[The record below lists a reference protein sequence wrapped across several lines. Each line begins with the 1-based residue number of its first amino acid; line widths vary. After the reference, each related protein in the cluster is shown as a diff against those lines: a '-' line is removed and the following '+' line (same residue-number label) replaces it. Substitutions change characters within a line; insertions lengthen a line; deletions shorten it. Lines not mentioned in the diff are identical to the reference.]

1 MSSIRKAEQV
11 YYPGATNGG
20 LPTATAEKPSQME
33 YTKKVLDWVCVQ
45 LAITAAFCFVT
56 YSNRDSVI
64 DYLAKNPGS
73 VWFPVIV
80 SFITLFCMYKTEDT
94 ETRKCMFFV
103 FTFAMS
109 GMVSVSVLQY
119 SPDVV
124 FKAVMTTAIMVF
136 AINRYSKRA
145 AERGERM
152 DKMAEVGGSL
162 LLVLIVVSILQ
173 IFIRSSI
180 LGLVIC
186 IMGIGI
192 FTILL
197 MADLNRIYQKDED
210 FQEDPMLAA
219 IGIYLDIVNL
229 FLYLLELYNRC
240 EGKGN

>member
-1 MSSIRKAEQV
+1 MSSTRKPEHV
-11 YYPGATNGG
+11 YYPGATNDG
-20 LPTATAEKPSQME
+20 LPTITAEKPSQME

-64 DYLAKNPGS
+64 NYLTNNPGS
-73 VWFPVIV
+73 VWLPIIV
-80 SFITLFCMYKTEDT
+80 SFITLFCMYKTKDDS
-94 ETRKCMFFV
+94 TRKCLFYV
-103 FTFAMS
+103 FTLAMS
-109 GMVSVSVLQY
+109 STVSVSVLRY

-124 FKAVMTTAIMVF
+124 FKAVLTTALMVF

-152 DKMAEVGGSL
+152 DKMAEIGGSL

-186 IMGIGI
+186 VMGIGI

-229 FLYLLELYNRC
+229 FLYVLEMYNHC
-240 EGKGN
+240 NGNEN